1 MKIIS
6 TNPSK
11 GYETVGQVNASTP
24 EDVIEMVSLAR
35 SSAKIWKEL
44 GLAQRIEFVRKL
56 RDVFAS
62 KQGELAKLMS
72 KEMGMPIV
80 QCQQDMQDGINF
92 LDWYCDNAPTY
103 LAPEITYKTS
113 DEVHEVVREPLGV
126 VAVIVP
132 WNFPF
137 TNFVW
142 QVGQNLICGNVI
154 VFKDSEEVPLFG
166 KEIEGAFLEAEFP
179 TGVFNEVYGDGKIG
193 EVLANQEVD
202 ALCFTGSSK
211 VGREIYRKAADR
223 LIPVHL
229 ELGGSSPGVVLKDAD
244 IDKVID
250 TIYAFK
256 FLNCGQMC
264 KGLKRLIVHES
275 RIDEVVTKLSVLLE
289 TKVVG
294 DAEDHATDI
303 GPMVAERQVVI
314 LEEQIKDAL
323 DKGAELHG
331 GGKRPEKLKG
341 AYYEPTLLTNVT
353 SSMRVWKEE
362 VFGPVLPIVTFSNKD
377 EAIALANDTTY
388 GLGAYVFTEDAR
400 LYKEMADALDSG
412 MVSQNNLNF
421 VRACNPFGGYKQSG
435 IGREHGM
442 YGFHELTQVKVVAT
456 ENN

>member
-1 MKIIS
+1 M
-6 TNPSK
+6 
-11 GYETVGQVNASTP
+11 
-24 EDVIEMVSLAR
+24 
-35 SSAKIWKEL
+35 
-44 GLAQRIEFVRKL
+44 
-56 RDVFAS
+56 
-62 KQGELAKLMS
+62 
-72 KEMGMPIV
+72 
-80 QCQQDMQDGINF
+80 
-92 LDWYCDNAPTY
+92 
-103 LAPEITYKTS
+103 
-113 DEVHEVVREPLGV
+113 
-126 VAVIVP
+126 
-132 WNFPF
+132 
-137 TNFVW
+137 
-142 QVGQNLICGNVI
+142 
-154 VFKDSEEVPLFG
+154 
-166 KEIEGAFLEAEFP
+166 
-179 TGVFNEVYGDGKIG
+179 
-193 EVLANQEVD
+193 
-202 ALCFTGSSK
+202 
-211 VGREIYRKAADR
+211 
-223 LIPVHL
+223 
-229 ELGGSSPGVVLKDAD
+229 
-244 IDKVID
+244 
-250 TIYAFK
+250 
-256 FLNCGQMC
+256 
-264 KGLKRLIVHES
+264 IVHES